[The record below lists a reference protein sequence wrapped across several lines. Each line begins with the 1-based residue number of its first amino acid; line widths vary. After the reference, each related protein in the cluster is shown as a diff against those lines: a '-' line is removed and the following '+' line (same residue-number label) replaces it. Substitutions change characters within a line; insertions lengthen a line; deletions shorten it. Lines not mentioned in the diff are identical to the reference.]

1 MQKISTQNAPKAIGA
16 YSQGVIFRNLIFT
29 SGQIALTP
37 QMKMQ
42 DGGIEAQTTQVL
54 QNIGAILKEAGA
66 GFESVVKTTVF
77 LTDMSNFEAFNKIY
91 ESFFGENKPARS
103 TVGVSSLPKNAM
115 VEIEAIAVK
124 ERA

>member
-16 YSQGVIFRNLIFT
+16 YSQGVIFGNLIFT

-91 ESFFGENKPARS
+91 EGFFGENKPARS

-115 VEIEAIAVK
+115 VEIEVIAVK

>member
-1 MQKISTQNAPKAIGA
+1 MQKISTQDAPKAIGA
-16 YSQGVIFRNLIFT
+16 YSQGVIFGNLIFT

>member
-1 MQKISTQNAPKAIGA
+1 MQKISTQDAPKAIGA